1 MSKISIVTSFPYKE
15 FEITWINAVS
25 KCGYLQITK
34 NQSSP
39 EFQFTN
45 AWLLA
50 EKIDRFLRN
59 EPKISAEDVGCHM
72 FSYDP
77 DGVKLFIFPRYSGD
91 YKDSNETY
99 DIAESSN
106 QEETSSEDVILPLV
120 LLLQNYLSTL

>member
-1 MSKISIVTSFPYKE
+1 MSQISIISSFPYKE

-25 KCGYLQITK
+25 KCGYIQITK
-34 NQSSP
+34 NESSS

-45 AWLLA
+45 AWILA
-50 EKIDRFLRN
+50 EKIDQFLRN
-59 EPKISAEDVGCHM
+59 EPKIAAEDVGCHM

-77 DGVKLFIFPRYSGD
+77 YGPKLFIFPRYSGD

-106 QEETSSEDVILPLV
+106 QPETSSEAIISPLV
-120 LLLQNYLSTL
+120 LLLKNFLSTL